1 MQFRLVGQAWTA
13 IELTCSRCLEGFEMP
28 VAEAFD
34 VLYLPH
40 TPAGTAEERMIEDD
54 DLSTAF
60 YEDSVIDL
68 GQLMQEQC
76 YLAVPMKPL
85 CQESCRGLC
94 PDCGTNL
101 NTARAVPA
109 DVGGP
114 AAGGARPTAQGQVTC
129 QTKATTL
136 EGPDRSAGPDALKA
150 ASLGACPHCHEAKA
164 AHQICPQCGYYRG
177 RQVREIKEA

>member
-1 MQFRLVGQAWTA
+1 MSELLLDVGQMRDPEARIERTFAAGVLPTDPTICRIAAPVALSVVVRKDRTQFRLVGRVETA

-34 VLYLPH
+34 VLFLPH

-60 YEDSVIDL
+60 YEDNVIDL

-85 CQESCRGLC
+85 CQEGCLGIC

-101 NTARAVPA
+101 NTASCVCQRTWVDPRLAV
-109 DVGGP
+109 
-114 AAGGARPTAQGQVTC
+114 
-129 QTKATTL
+129 L
-136 EGPDRSAGPDALKA
+136 EQLRKDK
-150 ASLGACPHCHEAKA
+150 
-164 AHQICPQCGYYRG
+164 
-177 RQVREIKEA
+177 

>member
-1 MQFRLVGQAWTA
+1 MSELLLDVGQMRDAEARIERTFAPGVLPTDPTICRVAAPVALSVAVRKDRTQVRLVGEVRTA
-13 IELTCSRCLEGFEMP
+13 IQLTCSRCLEGFEMP

-40 TPAGTAEERMIEDD
+40 TPAGTAEERMVEDD

-60 YEDSVIDL
+60 YEDNVIDL

-85 CQESCRGLC
+85 CQEGCRGLC

-101 NTARAVPA
+101 NTASCVCQRTWVDPRLAV
-109 DVGGP
+109 
-114 AAGGARPTAQGQVTC
+114 
-129 QTKATTL
+129 L
-136 EGPDRSAGPDALKA
+136 EQLRKDK
-150 ASLGACPHCHEAKA
+150 
-164 AHQICPQCGYYRG
+164 
-177 RQVREIKEA
+177 

>member
-1 MQFRLVGQAWTA
+1 
-13 IELTCSRCLEGFEMP
+13 MP

-40 TPAGTAEERMIEDD
+40 TPAGTAEERMVEDD

-60 YEDSVIDL
+60 YEDNVIDL

-85 CQESCRGLC
+85 CQEGCRGLC

-101 NTARAVPA
+101 NTATCHCERTWVDPRLAV
-109 DVGGP
+109 
-114 AAGGARPTAQGQVTC
+114 
-129 QTKATTL
+129 L
-136 EGPDRSAGPDALKA
+136 EQLRKDK
-150 ASLGACPHCHEAKA
+150 
-164 AHQICPQCGYYRG
+164 
-177 RQVREIKEA
+177 

>member
-1 MQFRLVGQAWTA
+1 MSELLLDVGQMREPEARIERTFAAGVLPTDPTICRIAAPVALDVVVRKDRMQFRLAGQVRTT
-13 IELTCSRCLEGFEMP
+13 IELACSRCLEGFAMP

-40 TPAGTAEERMIEDD
+40 TPDGTAEERMVEDD

-60 YEDSVIDL
+60 YDDNVIDL

-85 CQESCRGLC
+85 CREDCRGLC

-101 NTARAVPA
+101 NTATCHCQRTWVDPRLAV
-109 DVGGP
+109 
-114 AAGGARPTAQGQVTC
+114 
-129 QTKATTL
+129 L
-136 EGPDRSAGPDALKA
+136 EQLRKDK
-150 ASLGACPHCHEAKA
+150 
-164 AHQICPQCGYYRG
+164 
-177 RQVREIKEA
+177 